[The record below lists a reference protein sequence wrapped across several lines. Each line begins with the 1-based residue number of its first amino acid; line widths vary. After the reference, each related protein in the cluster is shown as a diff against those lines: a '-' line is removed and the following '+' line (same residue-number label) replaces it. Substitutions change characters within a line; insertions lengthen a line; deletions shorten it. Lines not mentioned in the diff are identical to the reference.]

1 MAESAQP
8 APQYTVMGLDTRAP
22 SYKWLVAGI
31 ILLAGVTQT
40 FAGNSVNLAIPRLMA
55 AFGTDLATAQWVI
68 TSFLITRTLV
78 TPILG
83 WLGSVMGNR
92 NLFVAM
98 LVTFVIASLG
108 CSLAPNL
115 PILILCR
122 LIQGCATGP
131 MEGLTAVILVQT
143 FPARQRGTALGLRS
157 IGGSAGQIVSFT
169 AGGYLMERLSWR
181 VLFLLGIP
189 TGVLAAVLGWLMLP
203 QHREEYRGEPVD
215 YPGLVSLGGFLVPL
229 LLLISLGRRADA
241 ETSML
246 VLLGLGALLGGGC
259 FVLRELLAAF
269 PAVNL
274 RLFTRP
280 AFGLICATA
289 FFNSLG
295 LFGAQFMV
303 PIFLQQ
309 VIGLTPLHA
318 GLAIVPALIVS
329 AMTGVLIGRLTD
341 MLPPS
346 LLVIG
351 GLVVITSVFYVFS
364 SVTALTT
371 VGVLVIYIMLYRIC
385 MLCISMPI
393 TALNI
398 RILGTRQVRM
408 GQGLLGVV
416 RNIGASLGV
425 TVTSVFFEQRRVRH
439 QLLGYDT
446 YDAGASDH
454 HETLGQL
461 EQTLTQEGIEGSA
474 ANSMALRTIQ
484 RQIDV
489 EAIAAG
495 FRDSFLFVCACFL
508 LSALPMMWLMARRL
522 DRTQAEAVA

>member
-22 SYKWLVAGI
+22 SYKWLVAAI
-31 ILLAGVTQT
+31 VLLAGSTQT

-131 MEGLTAVILVQT
+131 MEGLSAVILVQT

-280 AFGLICATA
+280 AFGLICATT

-309 VIGLTPLHA
+309 VIGLTPLQA

-329 AMTGVLIGRLTD
+329 AMTGPHR
-341 MLPPS
+341 
-346 LLVIG
+346 
-351 GLVVITSVFYVFS
+351 TSHRH
-364 SVTALTT
+364 VTAVASGDRWTGGDHQCL
-371 VGVLVIYIMLYRIC
+371 
-385 MLCISMPI
+385 LCIFLGDGADHGRR
-393 TALNI
+393 TGHLHHALPHLHAVHLHADYCPQYPHP
-398 RILGTRQVRM
+398 RHASSAHGTGSAGGGSQHRRLAGRDRDQCVFRAAP
-408 GQGLLGVV
+408 
-416 RNIGASLGV
+416 GAASAFG
-425 TVTSVFFEQRRVRH
+425 VRH
-439 QLLGYDT
+439 
-446 YDAGASDH
+446 
-454 HETLGQL
+454 
-461 EQTLTQEGIEGSA
+461 
-474 ANSMALRTIQ
+474 
-484 RQIDV
+484 V
-489 EAIAAG
+489 
-495 FRDSFLFVCACFL
+495 
-508 LSALPMMWLMARRL
+508 RR
-522 DRTQAEAVA
+522 RHVGPPRNPGPA

>member
-22 SYKWLVAGI
+22 SYKWLVAAI
-31 ILLAGVTQT
+31 MLLAGSTQT

-55 AFGTDLATAQWVI
+55 AFGTDLATAQWVT

-83 WLGSVMGNR
+83 WLGGVMGNR

-108 CSLAPNL
+108 CSVAPNL

-122 LIQGCATGP
+122 LIQGCAAGP

-157 IGGSAGQIVSFT
+157 IGWSAGQIISFT
-169 AGGYLMERLSWR
+169 AGGYLMEQFSWR

-189 TGVLAAVLGWLMLP
+189 TGVLAALLGWLMLP
-203 QHREEYRGEPVD
+203 QQREYRGEPVD
-215 YPGLVSLGGFLVPL
+215 YPGLVSLGGFLIPL
-229 LLLISLGRRADA
+229 LLLISLGRRADV

-246 VLLGLGALLGGGC
+246 VLLGVGAFLGGAG
-259 FVLRELLAAF
+259 FILRELLAAF

-274 RLFTRP
+274 RLFRQP
-280 AFGLICATA
+280 AFGIICTTA

-309 VIGLTPLHA
+309 VIGLTPLQA
-318 GLAIVPALIVS
+318 GLAIVPALAVS

-341 MLPPS
+341 VMPPS

-351 GLVVITSVFYVFS
+351 GLAALTSVFYVFS
-364 SVTALTT
+364 SVTALTA
-371 VGVLVIYIMLYRIC
+371 VGVLVVYIMLYRIC
-385 MLCISMPI
+385 MLCISTPI
-393 TALNI
+393 TALNV

-408 GQGLLGVV
+408 GQGLLGVI

-425 TVTSVFFEQRRVRH
+425 TVTSVFFEQRRARH
-439 QLLGYDT
+439 QLWGYHT
-446 YDAGASDH
+446 YDAGAPDH
-454 HETLGQL
+454 QATLSRLQD
-461 EQTLTQEGIEGSA
+461 TLTQEGIEGTTT
-474 ANSMALRTIQ
+474 NRMALRAIQ
-484 RQIDV
+484 RQLDV

-495 FRDSFLFVCACFL
+495 FRDSFLFVCVCFL
-508 LSALPMMWLMARRL
+508 ISALPMLWLMARRL
-522 DRTQAEAVA
+522 DRTQAGTAA